1 MIDKA
6 LQTTT
11 GRIYS
16 MRASRGSLELSET
29 NRICNSFGTL
39 TVCQS
44 TSFTPCPRNPKE
56 SGCSGNRKNK

>member
-39 TVCQS
+39 TVCS
-44 TSFTPCPRNPKE
+44 ARPVDVNLLLASA
-56 SGCSGNRKNK
+56 